1 MIKIEV
7 VFATYSLQKI
17 VALEVEL
24 PCSIADAIARSQ
36 IQDFFPD
43 YDLLSLPVGI
53 FGKRQFNPEQYQLKH
68 GDRIEIYR
76 PLNKTPNQKRLE
88 RARK

>member
-7 VFATYSLQKI
+7 VFATNSLQKI
-17 VALEVEL
+17 VTLEVETS
-24 PCSIADAIARSQ
+24 CSIADAITRSQ
-36 IQDFFPD
+36 IQDFFPE
-43 YDLLSLPVGI
+43 YELLSLPVGI
-53 FGKRQFNPEQYQLKH
+53 FGKRQFSPEQYQLKH

>member
-7 VFATYSLQKI
+7 IFATNSLQKI
-17 VALEVEL
+17 VILEVEI
-24 PCSIADAIARSQ
+24 PCSIADAITRSQ
-36 IQDFFPD
+36 IQDFFPEHE
-43 YDLLSLPVGI
+43 LLNLPVGI
-53 FGKRQFNPEQYQLKH
+53 FGKRQFSPEQYQLKN

>member
-7 VFATYSLQKI
+7 VFATNSLQKI
-17 VALEVEL
+17 VTLEVETL
-24 PCSIADAIARSQ
+24 CSIADAIKRSQ
-36 IQDFFPD
+36 IQDFFPE
-43 YDLLSLPVGI
+43 YELRSLPVGI
-53 FGKRQFNPEQYQLKH
+53 FGKRQFSPEQYQLKN

>member
-1 MIKIEV
+1 MIQIEV
-7 VFATYSLQKI
+7 VFATSSLQKI
-17 VALEVEL
+17 VTLEIE
-24 PCSIADAIARSQ
+24 PQCSIADAIARSQ
-36 IQDFFPD
+36 IQDFFPE
-43 YDLLSLPVGI
+43 YELLSLPVGI
-53 FGKRQFNPEQYQLKH
+53 FGKRQFSPEQYQLKN